1 MDTLT
6 GEINSGGSAVSQ
18 IRVFLLD
25 DHEGVRRGVRA
36 LLEAEA
42 DIQVIGEADTASSAL
57 ACIPALRPHVA
68 VLDIRLP
75 DGDGITVC
83 REVRARVPE
92 VACLMLT
99 SLGDEAMPDAAMAG
113 ASGYVLKQFRGNEL
127 VHAIRTVAS
136 GQSMMHQTQD

>member
-1 MDTLT
+1 LT
-6 GEINSGGSAVSQ
+6 GEIDSDGSAVGQ
-18 IRVFLLD
+18 IHVFLLD

-42 DIQVIGEADTASSAL
+42 DIRVIGEADTASSAL
-57 ACIPALRPHVA
+57 VRIHALRPHVA

-83 REVRARVPE
+83 REVRARMPE

-99 SLGDEAMPDAAMAG
+99 SLGDEAMPDAITAG
-113 ASGYVLKQFRGNEL
+113 ASGYLLKQFRGNEL

-136 GQSMMHQTQD
+136 GRSMLTRP